1 MARRRLLRLYQGGLR
16 ISRASASEVVS
27 RTEGVNAS
35 FIRELLRRAAV
46 RAADGRAARAAVA
59 GPGQRFAR
67 AQARRQRFRGA
78 TARSAGRAN
87 GSAAAQ
93 PGGAA
98 ADPAAPLR
106 VSARHLN
113 LALDEL
119 LDTRHDLTR
128 VLLGSRPMR
137 GADAVIRPV
146 LPHLRPSRLPR
157 VSS

>member
-1 MARRRLLRLYQGGLR
+1 
-16 ISRASASEVVS
+16 
-27 RTEGVNAS
+27 VNAS

-46 RAADGRAARAAVA
+46 HAADGRAARAAVLA
-59 GPGQRFAR
+59 P
-67 AQARRQRFRGA
+67 
-78 TARSAGRAN
+78 AN
-87 GSAAAQ
+87 GSATAPAH
-93 PGGAA
+93 GSATASAHGAA
-98 ADPAAPLR
+98 PDLANGSGPAPNSSAPDPAAPLR

-146 LPHLRPSRLPR
+146 LPHLRPSR
-157 VSS
+157 